1 MKAHCSKLEQ
11 FLICHPGNQQGKTLG
26 AKAVDHSNKSR
37 QENGL
42 DGGSEAGNG
51 DGLGEGFPNGK
62 ISMTLRALALQATL
76 AHLGEQK
83 NLLERC

>member
-1 MKAHCSKLEQ
+1 MEGVKLE
-11 FLICHPGNQQGKTLG
+11 IGMGWGK
-26 AKAVDHSNKSR
+26 AF
-37 QENGL
+37 QME
-42 DGGSEAGNG
+42 
-51 DGLGEGFPNGK
+51 K